1 MKGFSG
7 FPTGKTRYTPV
18 PNQFFSELLPQIDDL
33 DELKLTLYCFWRL
46 NLKAGRI
53 FHIRLREL
61 EQDKE
66 LLSSFQH
73 PVTSSLGQAL
83 ERACARG
90 TLLRI
95 KVEQADGYEEYF
107 FMNTPKG
114 RAALDSASRGDWS
127 PPDAQDTPI
136 SMAIELPN
144 IFSLYEQN
152 IGALTPLIAE
162 ELRDAERNFPA
173 DWVKEA
179 ISLAVTNNARSW
191 RYVTAILERWQREG
205 KDDHG
210 KSKTDS
216 EKTRRRYLDYLES

>member
-73 PVTSSLGQAL
+73 PSSLRSAL
-83 ERACARG
+83 PVC
-90 TLLRI
+90 
-95 KVEQADGYEEYF
+95 D
-107 FMNTPKG
+107 M
-114 RAALDSASRGDWS
+114 
-127 PPDAQDTPI
+127 PP
-136 SMAIELPN
+136 
-144 IFSLYEQN
+144 
-152 IGALTPLIAE
+152 G
-162 ELRDAERNFPA
+162 
-173 DWVKEA
+173 
-179 ISLAVTNNARSW
+179 
-191 RYVTAILERWQREG
+191 
-205 KDDHG
+205 
-210 KSKTDS
+210 
-216 EKTRRRYLDYLES
+216 